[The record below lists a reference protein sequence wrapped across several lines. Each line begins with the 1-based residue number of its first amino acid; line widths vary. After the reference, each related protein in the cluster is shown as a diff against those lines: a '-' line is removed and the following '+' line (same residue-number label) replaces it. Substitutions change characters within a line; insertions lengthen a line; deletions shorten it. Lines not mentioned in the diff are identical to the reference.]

1 MIFFILLPAFKNR
14 RRGEGGG
21 GRESGKKQRRGGG
34 GDGATCLACVAR
46 EALQRRLPPT
56 TVRRWEFGWMG
67 GGQIKGGRG
76 RRQGSSARDGAG
88 EEAEVAP
95 LGGGLFR
102 MACCQPLMTEPK

>member
-1 MIFFILLPAFKNR
+1 MRGAGGGWKRVGEEAKAR
-14 RRGEGGG
+14 RREGG
-21 GRESGKKQRRGGG
+21 RGGG

>member
-1 MIFFILLPAFKNR
+1 MLGWGGVGVGAWKR
-14 RRGEGGG
+14 VGEEAKAREVGGG
-21 GRESGKKQRRGGG
+21 EEEERR
-34 GDGATCLACVAR
+34 ACVAR
-46 EALQRRLPPT
+46 EALQRRMPPM

-76 RRQGSSARDGAG
+76 RRQGNSARDGAG

-95 LGGGLFR
+95 LGSGLFR

>member
-1 MIFFILLPAFKNR
+1 MEES
-14 RRGEGGG
+14 RGRSKGETEG
-21 GRESGKKQRRGGG
+21 GREGGRGGGG

>member
-1 MIFFILLPAFKNR
+1 MGGEWREGGVEETQGRSK
-14 RRGEGGG
+14 GEGGG
-21 GRESGKKQRRGGG
+21 VGRGGG
-34 GDGATCLACVAR
+34 AAAVVGMERRACVAR
-46 EALQRRLPPT
+46 EALQRRMLPM

-76 RRQGSSARDGAG
+76 RRQGNSARDGAG

-102 MACCQPLMTEPK
+102 MACCQPLMTELK